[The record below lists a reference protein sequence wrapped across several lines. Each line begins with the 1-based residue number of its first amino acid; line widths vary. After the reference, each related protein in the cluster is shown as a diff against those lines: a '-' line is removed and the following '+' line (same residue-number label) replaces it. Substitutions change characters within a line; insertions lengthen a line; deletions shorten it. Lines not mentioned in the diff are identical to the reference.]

1 MKTKGVKS
9 WILSSSWT
17 HIIIEQV
24 YNAAKIEM
32 VSTEGSTLVLI
43 TTPLGDI
50 TVEIFRDRAPITSDN
65 FLRYVDDGLL
75 DGTSFFRTVTTKNQ
89 PHSDVKIEVIQGGTE
104 PKDAA
109 YPSKYPPIEHETTET
124 TELSHT
130 DGAVSMARW
139 APGTATSS
147 FFICIGDQPELDY
160 GGRRN
165 PDGQGFAA
173 FGRVRVG
180 MDVVREIH
188 RHPQEGQR
196 LEPPI
201 EIFSC
206 RRIN

>member
-1 MKTKGVKS
+1 MAS
-9 WILSSSWT
+9 L
-17 HIIIEQV
+17 
-24 YNAAKIEM
+24 
-32 VSTEGSTLVLI
+32 EGNPLVLI

-50 TVEIFRDRAPITSDN
+50 TVEILHDRSPITSEN

-75 DGTSFFRTVTTKNQ
+75 DGTSFFRTVTTENQ
-89 PHSDVKIEVIQGGTE
+89 PGSDVKIEVIQGGTT

-109 YPSKYPPIEHETTET
+109 YPSTHPPIEHETTET
-124 TELSHT
+124 TGLSHT
-130 DGAVSMARW
+130 DGAVSMARM

-160 GGRRN
+160 GGKRN
-165 PDGQGFAA
+165 PDRQGFAA
-173 FGRVRVG
+173 FGRVRAG

-188 RHPQEGQR
+188 KQPHEGQR

-201 EIFSC
+201 EIIKC